1 MSKEATAS
9 AVKKIEEGLKTLLT
23 DEKWKQYL
31 RMQGKLHQYS
41 FGNVVLILAQ
51 KPDATYVAGYKTWQ
65 KLGRYVKKGEKGII
79 ILAPIIAKPQQQ
91 DKPEQEE
98 TDNTRR
104 LVGFTTA
111 HVFDISQTDGK
122 PFPQPEISRL
132 AENKPEL
139 YQHLLRAVPFPVQEA
154 EDLCG
159 ANGYIVNDGR
169 IYILSSLTD
178 THKAKTLVHEWAHGL
193 MHQTQYISRKQAE
206 LEAESVAFTVCSALG
221 LDTSSYSFGY
231 LATWAKEDAL
241 EMLKDSAA
249 RIQKTAD
256 AILSAVEAVTEVS
269 ESEKNRKEQKI

>member
-1 MSKEATAS
+1 MSREATAS
-9 AVKKIEEGLKTLLT
+9 AVKKIEEGLKNLMS
-23 DEKWKQYL
+23 DETWKQYL
-31 RMQGKLHQYS
+31 RMQAKFHKYS
-41 FGNVVLILAQ
+41 FCNTILILAQ
-51 KPDATYVAGYKTWQ
+51 NPDATYVAGYKAWQ
-65 KLGRYVKKGEKGII
+65 KLGRYVKKGEKGIM
-79 ILAPIIAKPQQQ
+79 ILAPIIAKPQKQ

-111 HVFDISQTDGK
+111 HVFDVSQTEGK
-122 PFPQPEISRL
+122 PLPVPKICEL

-139 YQHLLRAVPFPVQEA
+139 YRRLLSVVPFPVTEA
-154 EDLCG
+154 EDLAG
-159 ANGYIVNDGR
+159 ANGYITNNGR
-169 IYILSSLTD
+169 IYILSSLPA
-178 THKAKTLVHEWAHGL
+178 THKAKTLIHEWAHGL

-231 LATWAKEDAL
+231 LATWAKEDAIAL
-241 EMLKDSAA
+241 LKDSAA

-269 ESEKNRKEQKI
+269 EAVC

>member
-1 MSKEATAS
+1 MSKEATAL
-9 AVKKIEEGLKTLLT
+9 AVKKIEEGLKTLFN
-23 DEKWKQYL
+23 DEAWKQYL

-51 KPDATYVAGYKTWQ
+51 KPDAIYVAGYKTWQ
-65 KLGRYVKKGEKGII
+65 RFGRYVKKGEKGII

-91 DKPEQEE
+91 DKPENKEE
-98 TDNTRR
+98 ADNTARR

-132 AENKPEL
+132 AGNKPEL
-139 YQHLLRAVPFPVQEA
+139 YQQLLRAVPFPVQEA

-159 ANGYIVNDGR
+159 ANGYIVNGNR

-193 MHQTQYISRKQAE
+193 MHQTQYIKKEQAE
-206 LEAESVAFTVCSALG
+206 LEAESVAFSVCSALG

-231 LATWAKEDAL
+231 LATWAKEDAI

-269 ESEKNRKEQKI
+269 EAVC